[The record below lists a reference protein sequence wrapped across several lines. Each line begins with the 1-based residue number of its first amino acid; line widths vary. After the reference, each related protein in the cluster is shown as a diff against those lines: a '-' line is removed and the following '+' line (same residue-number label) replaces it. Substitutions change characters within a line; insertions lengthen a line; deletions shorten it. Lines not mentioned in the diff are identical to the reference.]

1 VATALDRILAYKAE
15 EVAAAKRATPLR
27 QLDSLLAEVSA
38 PRGFA
43 AAMDRAVKN
52 GANALICELKRKS
65 PSAGDIL
72 PGADPVQISR
82 AYEAGGAACL
92 SILTDGPSF
101 GGSLADLTAIGEAVT
116 LPLLRK
122 DFMVDP
128 YQIVEARAHGA
139 DAILVI
145 MAALDDGE
153 ALEMTMLAQDL
164 GMDAVI
170 EVHDAAELDRALT
183 QDLPG
188 VIGINN
194 RNLKTMTTD
203 LGVSEH
209 LAPLLPGDRAWIA
222 ESGIRTTGDI
232 RRLQMSGARRFLIGE
247 SLMGA
252 PDRTAAARELR
263 NA

>member
-1 VATALDRILAYKAE
+1 MVTALDRILAYKAE

-27 QLDSLLAEVSA
+27 QLDSLLAQVSA

-72 PGADPVQISR
+72 PGADPVQIAR

-101 GGSLADLTAIGEAVT
+101 GGSLEDLRAIGEAVT

-153 ALEMTMLAQDL
+153 ALEMTVLAQDL

-183 QDLPG
+183 LDLPG

-209 LAPLLPGDRAWIA
+209 LAPVLPGDRAWIA

-252 PDRTAAARELR
+252 PDRTAATRELR

>member
-1 VATALDRILAYKAE
+1 MVTALDRILAYKAE

-27 QLDSLLAEVSA
+27 QLDSLLAEVSD

-43 AAMDRAVKN
+43 AAMDQAVKN

-72 PGADPVQISR
+72 PGADPVQIAR
-82 AYEAGGAACL
+82 AYEAGGATCL

-101 GGSLADLTAIGEAVT
+101 GGSLEDLRAIGEAVT

-153 ALEMTMLAQDL
+153 ALEMTVLAQDL

-183 QDLPG
+183 LDLPG

-203 LGVSEH
+203 LGVSEN

-252 PDRTAAARELR
+252 PNRTAATRELR